1 VRLSI
6 NKYFRKYG
14 VAAYSKSMFQALV
27 RYDTRTFEQAVD
39 AMCEQS
45 GLLGTCLTTRRAFGD
60 ATETEARVNTL
71 VVHARIERASWS
83 RRRVWFLDLGH
94 GSRLSTRAAPRLRD
108 IPSRESTRSMFIV
121 AAMRDGG
128 VPAINAQPVAHFY
141 GSTSDKPYW
150 EVASAFDEAGA
161 YLAERAEFF
170 NAFRHSA

>member
-1 VRLSI
+1 MRLSI

-14 VAAYSKSMFQALV
+14 VAAYSKSLFQALV

-94 GSRLSTRAAPRLRD
+94 GSRLPERAAPRLRD
-108 IPSRESTRSMFIV
+108 MPSRESTRSMFII

-128 VPAINAQPVAHFY
+128 VPAINAQPVAHFH

-150 EVASAFDEAGA
+150 EVASAFEEAGA